1 MLRFLSLRWLAP
13 ALAFLAPAALAAGLD
28 LGLLPPPTPSAVK
41 AELVAAETS
50 IQPGR
55 PFTVALR
62 LVHEPHWHT
71 YWINPGTGYATS
83 LTWDLPPGW
92 KAGDIQWPTP
102 SKIIDAHGAITG
114 NGYEGTVDL
123 PVTLTPPADLAPGQS
138 VTLKAK
144 AGWLMC
150 AAVCVPGTAELSL
163 TLPVSRDDPA
173 PDQAHGAA
181 VAAAVAALP
190 RSEQPWIVQATR
202 SGRTVYL
209 RLVLPLVQ
217 AVEEAPRAPWFFSD
231 NDLVA
236 YDKPQVFSREERAG
250 GAQIAGFDVAESF
263 LFLLPLSPSADAGIT
278 RLTGVLRT
286 EGNWASHGPPLL
298 GLKIDVPLAEAAGPA
313 FSIVAAATTEN
324 TAEVS
329 ANGLP
334 GTLLLA
340 FFGGLILNLMPCVFP
355 VLGIKILGFVH
366 QAGAER
372 RKVVR
377 HGLVFT
383 AGVLLSFWAL
393 AGALAVLRAG
403 GEQLGW
409 GFQLQSPAF
418 VFGLAVVMLGFAL
431 NLSGVFE
438 FGLAATATGGRLQ
451 TQQGYAGS
459 FFTGVLATVVATPC
473 SAPFLA
479 PALGAALAL
488 PTGPS
493 FLVFTTI
500 ALGLSTPY
508 LVLSAFPGAVRRL
521 PRPGA
526 WMETFKQLMAFPL
539 YATAGFLVWVLAG
552 QTGADGLLNVIF
564 GLTLVALAAWCYG
577 HFTAPGSTRA
587 RTRWG
592 FGLGAGLLAAGL
604 WLGWPQP
611 PAPDDIAWAP
621 WSAEQAAQLHA
632 AGRPVY
638 IDFTARWCA
647 TCQANKKAVFASA
660 DVRRLFHDKNVAALE
675 ADWTGRDERIAQEL
689 AKWNRAAVPFNL
701 VWLPGEP
708 APKPLP
714 EVLTPGTVLDAL
726 GK

>member
-13 ALAFLAPAALAAGLD
+13 ILAFLAPAALSAGLD
-28 LGLLPPPTPSAVK
+28 LGLLPPPSSSAVK

-50 IQPGR
+50 VQPGR

-102 SKIIDAHGAITG
+102 SKIIDAHGTITG
-114 NGYEGTVDL
+114 NGYESTVDL
-123 PVTLTPPADLAPGQS
+123 PVTLTPPADLTPGQS

-150 AAVCVPGTAELSL
+150 AAVCVPGTAELTL
-163 TLPVSRDDPA
+163 TLPVRSDPPVA
-173 PDQAHGAA
+173 DATHGAEI
-181 VAAAVAALP
+181 AATTAALP
-190 RSEQPWIVQATR
+190 RAVELWTVQASR
-202 SGRTVYL
+202 SGKTIYL
-209 RLVLPLVQ
+209 RVRPTEAESADPLP
-217 AVEEAPRAPWFFSD
+217 PAPWFFSD
-231 NDLVA
+231 AALVQ
-236 YDKPQVFSREERAG
+236 YDQS
-250 GAQIAGFDVAESF
+250 QDVRVDNPRSY
-263 LFLLPLSPSADAGIT
+263 LLALPVSPSADAGLK
-278 RLTGVLRT
+278 RLTGVLST
-286 EGNWASHGPPLL
+286 EGSWTKVGPRLS

-313 FSIVAAATTEN
+313 FSIVAAATPDT
-324 TAEVS
+324 TVEVS

-372 RKVVR
+372 GKVVR

-438 FGLAATATGGRLQ
+438 FGLAATAAGGRLQ

-577 HFTAPGSTRA
+577 RFTAPGSTRA

-592 FGLGAGLLAAGL
+592 FGLGAGLLALGC
-604 WLGWPQP
+604 WLGWPQA

-647 TCQANKKAVFASA
+647 TCQANKKSVFASA
-660 DVRRLFHDKNVAALE
+660 EVRRLFHDKNVAALE

-701 VWLPGEP
+701 VWLPGET

-714 EVLTPGTVLDAL
+714 EVLTPGTVLAAL